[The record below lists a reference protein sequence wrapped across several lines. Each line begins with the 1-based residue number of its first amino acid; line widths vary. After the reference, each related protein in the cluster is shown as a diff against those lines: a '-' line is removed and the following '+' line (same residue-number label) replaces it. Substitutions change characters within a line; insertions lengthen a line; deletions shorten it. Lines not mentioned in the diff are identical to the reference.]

1 MFYWKRNV
9 WKASLVTYCVPADY
23 DTGGQFTCDA
33 SGGVINSACHDTV
46 IQIIIAK
53 KVSNDLSHFLPL
65 SCTSLPHVIIFVL
78 ASIDIN
84 DCASD
89 PCRNGGNCTV
99 RIVV

>member
-1 MFYWKRNV
+1 MFYWKRNI

-23 DTGGQFTCDA
+23 DTGGQFTCM
-33 SGGVINSACHDTV
+33 VMVLNSASQGIV
-46 IQIIIAK
+46 IQIIMAEI
-53 KVSNDLSHFLPL
+53 VSNDLSHFLPL

-89 PCRNGGNCTV
+89 PCRNGGNRTV